1 MAARPSS
8 PNAAGKPRVLGLT
21 GGIGSGKSAALEAFS
36 RLGAAVLSSDAVVHA
51 CYEDPEIVARVRE
64 RFGDDVIATDG
75 SVDRPRLGEAI
86 FGDDDARRFLEGLI
100 HPRVGLARER
110 WREQE
115 SARDPRPPLLVC
127 EVPLLF
133 EVGLE
138 NTFDAVVTVTASEDV
153 RRRRVEERGQ
163 DFDARRGT
171 QMPEDEKIARSHEHY
186 VNDGDL
192 DDLAAWA
199 RAVFDRYAVD
209 G

>member
-1 MAARPSS
+1 M
-8 PNAAGKPRVLGLT
+8 GLT

-51 CYEDPEIVARVRE
+51 CYADPEIVTQVRE
-64 RFGDDVIATDG
+64 RFGDDVIAADG
-75 SVDRPRLGEAI
+75 SVDRPRLGRAI
-86 FGDDDARRFLEGLI
+86 FGDDAARRFLEGLI

-110 WREQE
+110 WREEE

-138 NTFDAVVTVTASEDV
+138 DTFDVVVTVTASEDV

-171 QMPEDEKIARSHEHY
+171 QIPEDEKIARSDEHY

-192 DDLAAWA
+192 DDLAAWV
-199 RAVFDRYAVD
+199 RTVFDRYGVS

>member
-1 MAARPSS
+1 M
-8 PNAAGKPRVLGLT
+8 GLT
-21 GGIGSGKSAALEAFS
+21 GGIGSGKSAALVAFA

-51 CYEDPEIVARVRE
+51 CYADPEIVARVRE
-64 RFGDDVIATDG
+64 RFGDGVVAGDG
-75 SVDRPRLGEAI
+75 SVDRARLGERI

-100 HPRVGLARER
+100 HPRVQQARER
-110 WREQE
+110 WRDEE
-115 SARDPRPPLLVC
+115 SARDPQPPLLVC

-138 NTFDAVVTVTASEDV
+138 DTFDAVITVTASEDV

-171 QMPEDEKIARSHEHY
+171 QIPEGEKVARSDHAY

-192 DDLAAWA
+192 DDLAAWV
-199 RAVFDRYAVD
+199 RTVFDRYVARD
-209 G
+209 